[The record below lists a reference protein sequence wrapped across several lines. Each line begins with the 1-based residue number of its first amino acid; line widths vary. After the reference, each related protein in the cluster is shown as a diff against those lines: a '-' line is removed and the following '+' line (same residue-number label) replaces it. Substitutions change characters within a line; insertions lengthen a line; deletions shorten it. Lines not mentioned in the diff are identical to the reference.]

1 MKVVERGEHTQ
12 ANGGAAAEPTGWG
25 NRASDMETIRLGGS
39 LTGVEV
45 GVDYF
50 IGKWVRFG

>member
-12 ANGGAAAEPTGWG
+12 ANGGAAAEPSGWG
-25 NRASDMETIRLGGS
+25 NRAADMETIRLGGS

-50 IGKWVRFG
+50 IGKWVRCG